1 MKRTVIC
8 PDGLEDRLDC
18 FGQFDSRDALCLK
31 WCLCNIRCA
40 IARNRHE
47 EMEIM
52 EDLVELAVE
61 PYGLQ

>member
-1 MKRTVIC
+1 MKRTLVG

-18 FGQFDSRDALCLK
+18 FGQFDPRDAVCLK

-40 IARNRHE
+40 IARNRHDE
-47 EMEIM
+47 LEIM